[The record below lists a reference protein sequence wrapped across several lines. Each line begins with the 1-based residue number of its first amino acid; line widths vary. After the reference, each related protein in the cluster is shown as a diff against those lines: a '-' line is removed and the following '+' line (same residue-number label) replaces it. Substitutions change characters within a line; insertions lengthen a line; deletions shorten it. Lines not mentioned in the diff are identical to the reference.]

1 MNRNNIRQPDNAPC
15 PAPSLSSLQMIA
27 KQPVSQ
33 IGHQAVAPLAEW
45 VGLAVQNQT
54 GGTHD

>member
-27 KQPVSQ
+27 KPPVSPFGQ
-33 IGHQAVAPLAEW
+33 QAVAPLA
-45 VGLAVQNQT
+45 VSGLAVQNQR

>member
-15 PAPSLSSLQMIA
+15 PAPRLSSLQIIA
-27 KQPVSQ
+27 KQPFSQ
-33 IGHQAVAPLAEW
+33 IGQQAVAPLAEW
-45 VGLAVQNQT
+45 ASLAAQNQT